1 MIGKRRRRAGQ
12 AASPSERSLLPN
24 TRTNSRALAG
34 QTQAPFDE
42 PEVDRRS
49 ADPYV
54 RAMLGALRLL
64 VGNRYLRPF
73 LINSPE
79 DLTIEAAKN
88 QLRQAIVRRR
98 RNLRKTV
105 RS

>member
-1 MIGKRRRRAGQ
+1 
-12 AASPSERSLLPN
+12 
-24 TRTNSRALAG
+24 
-34 QTQAPFDE
+34 
-42 PEVDRRS
+42 
-49 ADPYV
+49 
-54 RAMLGALRLL
+54 MLGALRLL